1 MKQYIDKSAV
11 VAEIERKI
19 EAHKET
25 LKNCDSSISEMV
37 LKGSMSAYQNLLFFL
52 DTLEMKDDMDA
63 IHPIEDVV
71 SNDTLAN
78 SLEISRH
85 GNSHNGNNSDLEE
98 AAGNYPSIIRTISPQ
113 WESEIERAF
122 IAGTQWQKKQT
133 IEKIC
138 KWLEDN
144 IDHYAYN
151 KDFVP
156 NAKERFIK
164 MFRRAEI

>member
-1 MKQYIDKSAV
+1 MKQYIDKAAV
-11 VAEIERKI
+11 VAEIEKRRKEWSYGSSI
-19 EAHKET
+19 EAKYKREE
-25 LKNCDSSISEMV
+25 CDDF
-37 LKGSMSAYQNLLFFL
+37 LALL